1 MTIATAPGLPP
12 ARGAA
17 DWRRWGIVGLLWLFG
32 CGVCGELLAATPD
45 SPEVRAMLDRAVAF
59 LNTYPKGSA
68 SASQL
73 GGESLV
79 GLAAYKYQRR
89 FQPTVEGVPELTQH
103 ALSRAIG
110 EANSAKL
117 AAVENYSLGLT
128 LIFLTEVHPEEHMD
142 AIVAYWEELKSRQ
155 KPNGAWGYPS
165 DQRGDT
171 SQLQYPALAAWSVK
185 ACGLDVDKDIMRRL
199 ASYILRVQDPSGA
212 WGYQG
217 NDPGTFARVPQDQVS
232 PSLTA
237 AGLGSLYVVSDFLGM
252 SKSKT
257 FQPVATQRK
266 LPPALRP
273 VIKAEENSERKET
286 AVGVDTNLIQQAMKE
301 GNAWFEKNPNLKI
314 NRWQFYFFY
323 GLERYRSFREKVE
336 GKFEDEPA
344 WYNDGVKLL
353 KEWQGK
359 SGGWGEPSAAASSVS
374 APEDTDPPVS
384 TAFAMLFLLRS
395 ARESIEKVVARD
407 GSLRGGQGLPSD
419 LSEVRMQDNRLVAP
433 AITGE
438 VADMITM
445 LESGEGDKI
454 ESLLDNPDSLS
465 LAGLSGEGREY
476 VERLRRVVRTG
487 SFEARLVA
495 TRVLGRQGDLDN
507 VPILIFALT
516 DPDMRIAREAQA
528 GLRLTSRKFEG
539 MEMPAEPQK
548 ADVEALAGRWK
559 TWYKSVRPEGALI
572 E

>member
-1 MTIATAPGLPP
+1 MTIKSAPCLPA
-12 ARGAA
+12 ARKLA
-17 DWRRWGIVGLLWLFG
+17 DWTRWGIVAMG
-32 CGVCGELLAATPD
+32 CLIGWGNAGNLVAATPD
-45 SPEVRAMLDRAVAF
+45 SPEVRAMLDRAMAF

-73 GGESLV
+73 GGESLI

-89 FQPTVEGVPELTQH
+89 YQPSVEGVPELTQH
-103 ALSRAIG
+103 ALSRAVG
-110 EANSAKL
+110 EASNPAKL
-117 AAVENYSLGLT
+117 RAVENYSLGLT
-128 LIFLTEVHPEEHMD
+128 LIFLTEVHPDEHMD

-185 ACGLDVDKDIMRRL
+185 ACGLDVDKDILRRL
-199 ASYILRVQDPSGA
+199 AAYILRVQDPSGA

-217 NDPGTFARVPQDQVS
+217 NDPGTFTRVPQDLVS

-252 SKSKT
+252 SKAKT
-257 FQPVATQRK
+257 FQPVSTQRK
-266 LPPALRP
+266 LPPALR
-273 VIKAEENSERKET
+273 VVVKAEEVSEKKES
-286 AVGVDTNLIQQAMKE
+286 VGVDTNLIQQAMKE

-344 WYNDGVKLL
+344 WYNDGVRLL

-359 SGGWGEPSAAASSVS
+359 SGGWGEPSEIASSVS

-395 ARESIEKVVARD
+395 ARETIEKVVARD

-438 VADMITM
+438 VADMVTM

-465 LAGLSGEGREY
+465 LAGLTGEGREY

-495 TRVLGRQGDLDN
+495 TRALGRQGDLDN

-516 DPDMRIAREAQA
+516 DPDMRIVREAQA
-528 GLRLTSRKFEG
+528 GLRLTSRKFDG
-539 MEMPAEPQK
+539 MELPSEPQK

-559 TWYKSVRPEGALI
+559 TWYKSVRPEAALI